1 MKSFATPPRELQL
14 SGKSVPEVQGERRD
28 LVEALRRAANDI
40 ERDVAEKRAAAS
52 STRNVQEL
60 ARDILVTDTSDD
72 SLLLNAYL
80 LDLVIDDI
88 FEHVFGGTHYNDET
102 EALRLQTCSFLMQ
115 LMQDLSDSLQD
126 PSRHDAGAAWRT
138 FVHGYLSAI
147 NKTNKKF

>member
-1 MKSFATPPRELQL
+1 VKSFATSPRELQL

-28 LVEALRRAANDI
+28 LIEALRGAADDI
-40 ERDVAEKRAAAS
+40 QRDVAKRRAAAS
-52 STRNVQEL
+52 SARNVQEI

-72 SLLLNAYL
+72 RLLLNAYL

-102 EALRLQTCSFLMQ
+102 EALRFQTCSFLMQ
-115 LMQDLSDSLQD
+115 LMQDLSASLQD
-126 PSRHDAGAAWRT
+126 PARHDASAAWQT
-138 FVHGYLSAI
+138 FVYGYLSAI